1 MTNTA
6 IRSLVKWDQWINA
19 VKSNYGKI
27 ITKCYTPTNNAED
40 EIMDT
45 FYNKLQELRN
55 KVSKHGKL
63 IVMGENN
70 NEREARS
77 LC

>member
-1 MTNTA
+1 
-6 IRSLVKWDQWINA
+6 
-19 VKSNYGKI
+19 
-27 ITKCYTPTNNAED
+27 
-40 EIMDT
+40 MDT